1 LIFNKKND
9 IIYIQNKGKVKY
21 MDELIEEIIKIVATE
36 DNDYIRKYDLRHV
49 IEDYTER
56 EVDRRVDMYI
66 EEEKEESWN
75 LGYAAGKREAIE
87 TMRDNFDDMLYNL

>member
-1 LIFNKKND
+1 
-9 IIYIQNKGKVKY
+9 

-36 DNDYIRKYDLRHV
+36 DSDYVKKYDLKRV
-49 IEDYTER
+49 IENYTER
-56 EVDRRVDMYI
+56 EIDRRVDMYI

-75 LGYAAGKREAIE
+75 LGYAAGKRDAIE

>member
-1 LIFNKKND
+1 
-9 IIYIQNKGKVKY
+9 

-36 DNDYIRKYDLRHV
+36 DTDYIRKYDLRRV
-49 IEDYTER
+49 IENYTKR
-56 EVDRRVDMYI
+56 EIDRRVDMYI

-75 LGYAAGKREAIE
+75 LGYTAGKRDAIE

>member
-1 LIFNKKND
+1 
-9 IIYIQNKGKVKY
+9 

-36 DNDYIRKYDLRHV
+36 DNDYIRKYDLKRI

-56 EVDRRVDMYI
+56 EIDRRVDMYI

-75 LGYAAGKREAIE
+75 LGYAAGKRDAIE
-87 TMRDNFDDMLYNL
+87 AMRDNFDDMLYNL

>member
-1 LIFNKKND
+1 
-9 IIYIQNKGKVKY
+9 
-21 MDELIEEIIKIVATE
+21 MDELIEEIINIVATE
-36 DNDYIRKYDLRHV
+36 NDNYIRKYDLKRV
-49 IEDYTER
+49 IENYTER

-87 TMRDNFDDMLYNL
+87 AMRDNFDDMLYNL

>member
-1 LIFNKKND
+1 MN
-9 IIYIQNKGKVKY
+9 
-21 MDELIEEIIKIVATE
+21 ELIEEIMNIIATE
-36 DNDYIRKYDLRHV
+36 GDDYIRKYDLKRV

-56 EVDRRVDMYI
+56 EIDRRVDMYI

-87 TMRDNFDDMLYNL
+87 AMRDNFDDMLYNL

>member
-1 LIFNKKND
+1 
-9 IIYIQNKGKVKY
+9 

-36 DNDYIRKYDLRHV
+36 SDDFIKKYDLKRV

-75 LGYAAGKREAIE
+75 LGYTAGKRDAIDA
-87 TMRDNFDDMLYNL
+87 MRDDFDDMLCNL

>member
-1 LIFNKKND
+1 
-9 IIYIQNKGKVKY
+9 

-36 DNDYIRKYDLRHV
+36 DTDYIRKYDLKRV
-49 IEDYTER
+49 IENYTER

-75 LGYAAGKREAIE
+75 LGYAAGKRDAIE
-87 TMRDNFDDMLYNL
+87 AMRDNFDDMLYNL

>member
-1 LIFNKKND
+1 
-9 IIYIQNKGKVKY
+9 

-36 DNDYIRKYDLRHV
+36 DNDYIRKYDLKRV

-56 EVDRRVDMYI
+56 EIDRRVDMYI

-75 LGYAAGKREAIE
+75 LGYAAGKRNAIE
-87 TMRDNFDDMLYNL
+87 AMRDNFDDMLYNL

>member
-1 LIFNKKND
+1 
-9 IIYIQNKGKVKY
+9 
-21 MDELIEEIIKIVATE
+21 MDELIKEIFNIIATE
-36 DNDYIRKYDLRHV
+36 DNDYIKQYDLKRV

-75 LGYAAGKREAIE
+75 FGYTAGKRDAIE
-87 TMRDNFDDMLYNL
+87 AMRDNFDDMLYNL